1 MSIQVW
7 TWILVGITFALY
19 IGIAIWSRAGSTKEF
34 YVAGGGV
41 SPLANGLATAADWMS
56 AASFI

>member
-1 MSIQVW
+1 MDFGRNYIS
-7 TWILVGITFALY
+7 LY
-19 IGIAIWSRAGSTKEF
+19 MGIAIWSRAGSTKEF

-56 AASFI
+56 AHHLYQWLGLFL